1 MPDTDLCAPFLFLY
15 VHLHNNQEW
24 GTGISLISERRKQEQ
39 RGLLMGPETH
49 SKKVAEPGFKP
60 SRLAPELV
68 LLAIVGVDMGMPSCR
83 RGFR

>member
-1 MPDTDLCAPFLFLY
+1 
-15 VHLHNNQEW
+15 
-24 GTGISLISERRKQEQ
+24 
-39 RGLLMGPETH
+39 MGPETH